1 MKKSICML
9 AMLPLALAFMGCDD
23 GLSGSKGNQADYDW
37 LCLTWG
43 WPLVSVE
50 YEMRD
55 YTLLAEEDDMLV
67 YKDDLNGYII
77 SYGFESQELISTSV
91 FIKADSVA
99 VVDLVDSFSS
109 YELLSGYDEL
119 TYVNVATNTVGEI
132 ATVEVS
138 DGTYYCLSWSYL
150 DEL

>member
-9 AMLPLALAFMGCDD
+9 AMLPLAVAFMGCDD
-23 GLSGSKGNQADYDW
+23 GLSGNEGYQSDFDGI
-37 LCLTWG
+37 CLRWG